1 MRFGQLCGIALI
13 GLGMAGCA
21 TQIDNEAARVIRA
34 GAPNIDV
41 ASYPLRAYDRADG
54 SHCEDYRIYE
64 SGSGVA
70 RQGVA
75 TVCRYTGQRWILIA
89 RAFEAVGSSTPV
101 YSTPVPTTSVPVT
114 QNPPPPSSGTTV
126 PGQWAPVTQ

>member
-1 MRFGQLCGIALI
+1 MRFGQLCGLALV
-13 GLGMAGCA
+13 GLALAGCA

-41 ASYPLRAYDRADG
+41 ATYPSRSYNRADG
-54 SHCEDYRIYE
+54 SYCEEYGIYE
-64 SGSGVA
+64 RGSGVA
-70 RQGVA
+70 RQGSA

-89 RAFEAVGSSTPV
+89 RAFDATGTTAPGV
-101 YSTPVPTTSVPVT
+101 STPVPNTGVPVY
-114 QNPPPPSSGTTV
+114 QNPPPPSSGTTA